1 MLLDHAHIVC
11 TRHVYTCNGRITYVQ
26 YIYIY
31 ICIHRSE
38 NSAVQLTSV
47 GLAHAR
53 PNYWNRLDM
62 ITCDTQQNMHTCM
75 CTHTH
80 TYTQRGDQLVAYHGH
95 TKKALTRDD
104 IKAPD
109 GWIWNTDWKI
119 DKNRAVNGEGEC
131 VCVCV
136 WGGGGMDW

>member
-1 MLLDHAHIVC
+1 M
-11 TRHVYTCNGRITYVQ
+11 
-26 YIYIY
+26 
-31 ICIHRSE
+31 
-38 NSAVQLTSV
+38 
-47 GLAHAR
+47 
-53 PNYWNRLDM
+53 
-62 ITCDTQQNMHTCM
+62 
-75 CTHTH
+75 
-80 TYTQRGDQLVAYHGH
+80 AYHGH

-136 WGGGGMDW
+136 CGGGGGGDGLVNACIQG